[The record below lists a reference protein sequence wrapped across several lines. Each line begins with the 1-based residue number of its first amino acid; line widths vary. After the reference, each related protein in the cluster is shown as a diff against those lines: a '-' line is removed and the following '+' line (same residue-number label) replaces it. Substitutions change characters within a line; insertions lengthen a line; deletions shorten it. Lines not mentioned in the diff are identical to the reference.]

1 MPCIANENRYHLKIM
16 VLSQLSLGEF
26 ARVTGIEGGHGMRRN
41 LNQLGIHVGDV
52 LSLARR
58 GAFRGPLLVLVHG
71 MQVALGRGVANRVHV
86 EPVGVKLGKG
96 GSRE

>member
-1 MPCIANENRYHLKIM
+1 M
-16 VLSQLSLGEF
+16 VLSQLPLGEF
-26 ARVTGIEGGHGMRRN
+26 GRVTAIEGGHGVRRN

-52 LSLARR
+52 VSLARR

-71 MQVALGRGVANRVHV
+71 MQVALGRGVANRVYV
-86 EPVGVKLGKG
+86 EPVGTHAGKG

>member
-26 ARVTGIEGGHGMRRN
+26 ARVTGIEGGHGVRRN
-41 LNQLGIHVGDV
+41 LNQLGIHIGDV
-52 LSLARR
+52 ISLVRR
-58 GAFRGPLLVLVHG
+58 AAFRGPLLVLVHG

-86 EPVGVKLGKG
+86 EPVAADAGKG